1 MNSNHSKDIRNVPI
15 LSDISGSSR
24 RSLTAVSEVRK
35 FPARTLVFS
44 EGVPAKH
51 LHILLEGSVDLFGAV
66 RGREATINVLR
77 PGNAFILAAVVR
89 SALTLMSARTMQAS
103 RILFIPADAF
113 RSALREDPALAIN
126 VSLELGLNFRSM
138 VKLLR
143 DQKLRSSRERL
154 AAYILRLARE
164 NIDKDSFKL
173 PTTKRVLASLLGIE
187 PASLSRT
194 LASLGEAGIRIEGDI
209 VHVEDIGALAEVAN
223 SDWVVDDP
231 WS

>member
-1 MNSNHSKDIRNVPI
+1 MSPGDAKDVRNVPI
-15 LSDISGSSR
+15 LAGISATSR
-24 RSLTAVSEVRK
+24 RSLMAVAEVRRL
-35 FPARTLVFS
+35 PARALIFP

-51 LHILLEGSVDLFGAV
+51 LHILLEGTVDLFGAV
-66 RGREATINVLR
+66 RGREATINILR
-77 PGNAFILAAVVR
+77 PGNAFIIAAVVR
-89 SALTLMSARTMQAS
+89 NALTLMSARTMQAS
-103 RILFIPADAF
+103 RILLIPAEAF
-113 RSALREDPALAIN
+113 RSALREDPTLAVN

-164 NIDKDSFKL
+164 NDGKDSFKL

-187 PASLSRT
+187 QPSLSRA
-194 LASLGEAGIRIEGDI
+194 LASLGDAGVKVEGDMI
-209 VHVEDIGALAEVAN
+209 KVVDIGALAEVAY

>member
-1 MNSNHSKDIRNVPI
+1 MSAAQSRDVRNVPI
-15 LSDISGSSR
+15 LTGISGTSR
-24 RSLTAVSEVRK
+24 RALLAASELRK
-35 FPARTLVFS
+35 LPPRTLIFPESVTA
-44 EGVPAKH
+44 EH
-51 LHILLEGSVDLFGAV
+51 LHILIEGTVDLFGTV
-66 RGREATINVLR
+66 RGREATINVLQ

-103 RILFIPADAF
+103 RVLFIPADAF
-113 RSALREDPALAIN
+113 RSALREDPALAVN

-154 AAYILRLARE
+154 AAYILRLSRE
-164 NIDKDSFKL
+164 NQGRDSFKL

-187 PASLSRT
+187 PESLSRT
-194 LASLGEAGIRIEGDI
+194 LASLSDAGVRVQGNA
-209 VHVEDIGALAEVAN
+209 VHVEDIRALSDVAY
-223 SDWVVDDP
+223 SDWIVDDP

>member
-1 MNSNHSKDIRNVPI
+1 MSSRHLIEARQAPI
-15 LSDISGSSR
+15 LAGVSGSTR
-24 RSLTAVSEVRK
+24 RALLTNAEVREL
-35 FPARTLVFS
+35 PPRTLIFP

-51 LHILLEGSVDLFGAV
+51 LHILLEGTVDLFGTV
-66 RGREATINVLR
+66 RGRDATINVLQ
-77 PGNAFILAAVVR
+77 PGSAFILAAVVR
-89 SALTLMSARTMQAS
+89 SALTLMSARTMQTS
-103 RILFIPADAF
+103 QVLYISADAF
-113 RSALREDPALAIN
+113 RSALREDPTLAVN

-164 NIDKDSFKL
+164 NIGKERFQL

-187 PASLSRT
+187 PESLSRT
-194 LASLGEAGIRIEGDI
+194 LASLNEAGIRVEGDTI
-209 VHVEDIGALAEVAN
+209 HIEDIAALAEVAN